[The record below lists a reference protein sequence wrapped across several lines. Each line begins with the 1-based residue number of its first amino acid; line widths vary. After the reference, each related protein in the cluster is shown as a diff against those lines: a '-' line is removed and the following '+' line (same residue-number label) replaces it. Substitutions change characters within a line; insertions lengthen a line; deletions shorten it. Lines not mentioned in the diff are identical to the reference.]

1 MYILKS
7 ILSFIILLPLSIYAF
22 YLGISFMYNSII
34 NITTT
39 NNTTTITNNIFNI
52 ISLLLSFIICSTA
65 INTILN
71 LF

>member
-7 ILSFIILLPLSIYAF
+7 ILSFIILLPISIYAF

-39 NNTTTITNNIFNI
+39 NNNTTITNKIFNI

-65 INTILN
+65 INIILN